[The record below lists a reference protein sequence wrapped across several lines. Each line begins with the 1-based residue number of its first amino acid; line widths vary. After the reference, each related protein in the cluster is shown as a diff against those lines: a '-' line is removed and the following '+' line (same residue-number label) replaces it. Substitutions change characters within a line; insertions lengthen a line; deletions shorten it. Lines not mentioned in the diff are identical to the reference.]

1 MDSSDRDKSLPPCAH
16 AQFDVGST
24 DDSLARMIKDYAQFG
39 EIYRVHAPGRQR
51 DSWIVSD
58 PEGIKRVLVSNH
70 ASYGL
75 GVGLD
80 RVRLLV
86 GDGIIVSEG
95 DVWRRQ
101 HRMMQ
106 PLFQR
111 SRVERFG
118 DLIAAINRRRLEN
131 WAQLA
136 ISGADLNVT
145 REVSESALEAVL
157 RAILGDDVD
166 RLISEHGA
174 NPFAIL
180 TEEVGR
186 DLQFAFRFRQLRK
199 HIEQIIT
206 RREAAEEPADAATM
220 DWLGMMM
227 AARDRRDGT
236 AMSHRELIDE
246 VMSLIVAGHETTGA
260 TLNSV
265 WYLLSRHPEAEA
277 KLHAEVDAV
286 ELADYR
292 LETVESLHYTHQVI
306 MEALRLYPP
315 VWTLTRRCQHADRLG
330 GYEVP
335 AGTDVFMSP
344 YLVQRDAKHWPDP
357 EAFRPERFAASAD
370 AGAPRFAYIPFSAGP
385 RHCIGETFATLEMA
399 IHIYMAAR
407 QFRLRCSSDQPME
420 MEARINLRTREDV
433 LMKVERRG

>member
-1 MDSSDRDKSLPPCAH
+1 MFMDFSDRDKPLPPFAH
-16 AQFDVGST
+16 AKFDVGST

-58 PEGIKRVLVSNH
+58 PEDIKRVLVSNH

-95 DVWRRQ
+95 DIWRRQ

-131 WAQLA
+131 WSQLA
-136 ISGADLNVT
+136 ISGEVLNVT

-157 RAILGDDVD
+157 RAILGHDLD
-166 RLISEHGA
+166 RLMSEHGA

-180 TEEVGR
+180 TEEAGR

-206 RREAAEEPADAATM
+206 RREAAADPAAM
-220 DWLGMMM
+220 DWLDMMM

-286 ELADYR
+286 ELADFR

-315 VWTLTRRCQHADRLG
+315 VWTLTRRCQQADRLG
-330 GYEVP
+330 GYGLP
-335 AGTDVFMSP
+335 PGTDVFMSP
-344 YLVQRDAKHWPDP
+344 YLVQRDPKHWPDP
-357 EAFRPERFAASAD
+357 DDFRPERFAASAD
-370 AGAPRFAYIPFSAGP
+370 APRFAYIPFSAGP

-399 IHIYMAAR
+399 IHIYLAAR

-433 LMKVERRG
+433 LMTVERRD